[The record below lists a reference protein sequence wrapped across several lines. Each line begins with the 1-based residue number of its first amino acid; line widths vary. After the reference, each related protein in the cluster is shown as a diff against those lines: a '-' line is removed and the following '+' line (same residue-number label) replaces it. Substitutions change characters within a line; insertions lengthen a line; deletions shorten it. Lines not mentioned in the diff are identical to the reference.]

1 MSRMT
6 FAHVCTG
13 EVMDEL
19 VVISLIYHCY
29 RKKRIDADMPEP
41 SLYMQP
47 VNQPMC
53 TQHHVYAYGEA

>member
-1 MSRMT
+1 
-6 FAHVCTG
+6 
-13 EVMDEL
+13 MDEL